1 MKPLNERKLMLFQNL
16 MTLYLAEGRP
26 IGSSHLAEVANLG
39 VSSATIRNAMA
50 DLEKMGLLYS
60 PHTSAGRVPTEA
72 GLRFFVDTMLH
83 IPTQDQQL
91 EAGIE
96 QQLKSIESQDEAL
109 NRAANLISNLTGL
122 VGVVMLPNKAEERLE
137 HIEFVRLNENRVLVV
152 LLFTGQDIQNRVI
165 ELEKTVSA
173 SQLQEISNYLNRHFA
188 GFTLK
193 EMQQQIV
200 QQMQQLQQHLNHA
213 MQQMMRVTERVLND
227 QLNLTEPYIISGKTK
242 LLNYRELGDAERLKT
257 LFEAFQEHSAVLNL
271 LDKSLQQKGLQIFIG
286 RECGAEAYADCSV
299 VTSPYEIEGEL
310 MGVIGVVGPT
320 RMPYAQVAARVMVTA
335 NTLSKILS
343 KQA

>member
-83 IPTQDQQL
+83 IPSQDQQL

-109 NRAANLISNLTGL
+109 NRAANLISDLTGL
-122 VGVVMLPNKAEERLE
+122 AGVVMLPNKAEERLE

-165 ELEKTVSA
+165 ELEKPVSA

-193 EMQQQIV
+193 EVQQQIV
-200 QQMQQLQQHLNHA
+200 QQMQQIQQHLNHA

-242 LLNYRELGDAERLKT
+242 LLNYRELGDAERLKA

-343 KQA
+343 KHA